1 MPVTS
6 STSKKAFEDLIG
18 QNHQKYDIFFNGHYH
33 NHSAHLLGSLYD
45 LGASEERMRER
56 FQKGVKSHLLKRPE
70 SEYQINED
78 NYQQYVGK
86 GVAYRDLADF
96 FDGEIAKL
104 GFDAAFQKYVPALIP
119 GLGSHV
125 IHPLIHLGYA
135 AEFRNDLILGEALA
149 LATLAYDSAG
159 ELIDKVHPGPTSKD
173 IASILD
179 EVRADPRFN
188 DLEDLGVYGVF
199 KGSMDAKHMEHI
211 QEYFTA
217 WDPQED
223 TEKKTHELARAITLL
238 FLGYPP
244 EEHLNFF
251 ICHLMTGLHGTRVL
265 LPHLCK
271 NDQIR
276 ALRLMWLT
284 TLRYFILVR
293 HFKPKWEHITG
304 YPIDSLPQDKAE
316 AWEEISRAAIND
328 DDVHG
333 HTIKS
338 VRAMKKLAETYPED
352 EEIWRRG
359 SWRVTNQVHVHQ
371 DWSYKLAPTE

>member
-56 FQKGVKSHLLKRPE
+56 FQKGVKSHLLKLPE

-78 NYQQYVGK
+78 NYQQYVAK

-238 FLGYPP
+238 FLGYPF

-265 LPHLCK
+265 LPHLSK

-293 HFKPKWEHITG
+293 HFKPKWEQITG

-359 SWRVTNQVHVHQ
+359 SWKVANLVHVHD
-371 DWSYKLAPTE
+371 DWGFQGLDN